1 MERMQQRIRQIAG
14 GDQAKL
20 ARLKEIL
27 TWFDN
32 EWEISRTVR
41 AMWQCMRKSET
52 AVMRAVMYMYS
63 LAAVTPLFSKFIEY
77 LLWAMEQIY
86 SPEAKVGRRLWAYRS
101 KVEHPEDSESI
112 EYGVPFMRVQSQPEP
127 QEYSFSHRKRRLDGA
142 TSLPRRS
149 PRFPRCSPRFNGVG
163 RV

>member
-1 MERMQQRIRQIAG
+1 MERMQQRIRQITG

-52 AVMRAVMYMYS
+52 AAMRAAMYMYS
-63 LAAVTPLFSKFIEY
+63 SAAVTPQSSEFIEY
-77 LLWAMEQIY
+77 LLWAMEQTD
-86 SPEAKVGRRLWAYRS
+86 SPMTIVRQRWWAYRS
-101 KVEHPEDSESI
+101 KVEHPEDNELIKYS
-112 EYGVPFMRVQSQPEP
+112 VPFVRVQSQLEP
-127 QEYSFSHRKRRLDGA
+127 QEYSFSHRKRRSDGP
-142 TSLPRRS
+142 TSLPCCS
-149 PRFPRCSPRFNGVG
+149 PRFP
-163 RV
+163 

>member
-32 EWEISRTVR
+32 EWEISRMVR

-52 AVMRAVMYMYS
+52 AAMYMYS
-63 LAAVTPLFSKFIEY
+63 SVAVTPQFFEFIEY
-77 LLWAMEQIY
+77 LVWAMEQID
-86 SPEAKVGRRLWAYRS
+86 SPEVKVRQRWWAYRW
-101 KVEHPEDSESI
+101 KVEHPEDNESI
-112 EYGVPFMRVQSQPEP
+112 EYGVPFVRVQSQPEP
-127 QEYSFSHRKRRLDGA
+127 QEYSFSHRKRRTDGA
-142 TSLPRRS
+142 RSLPRRS
-149 PRFPRCSPRFNGVG
+149 PRFPRRLPRFNGIS

>member
-1 MERMQQRIRQIAG
+1 MEGMQQRIWQIAG

-52 AVMRAVMYMYS
+52 AAMYS
-63 LAAVTPLFSKFIEY
+63 PATVMAQSFEFIEY
-77 LLWAMEQIY
+77 LLWAMEQTD
-86 SPEAKVGRRLWAYRS
+86 SLDTKVRQRWWAYRS
-101 KVEHPEDSESI
+101 KVEHPEDNESI
-112 EYGVPFMRVQSQPEP
+112 EYGVPFVRVQ
-127 QEYSFSHRKRRLDGA
+127 
-142 TSLPRRS
+142 
-149 PRFPRCSPRFNGVG
+149 
-163 RV
+163 

>member
-52 AVMRAVMYMYS
+52 EVMRAAMYMYS
-63 LAAVTPLFSKFIEY
+63 SAAVTPQSFEFIEY
-77 LLWAMEQIY
+77 LLWAMEQTD
-86 SPEAKVGRRLWAYRS
+86 SPEAIVRRRWWAYRL
-101 KVEHPEDSESI
+101 KVEHPEDNESI
-112 EYGVPFMRVQSQPEP
+112 KYSVPFVRVQSQPEL
-127 QEYSFSHRKRRLDGA
+127 QEYSFSHRKRRPDGA
-142 TSLPRRS
+142 TLLPRRS
-149 PRFPRCSPRFNGVG
+149 PRFP
-163 RV
+163 

>member
-1 MERMQQRIRQIAG
+1 MERIQQRTRQIAD

-52 AVMRAVMYMYS
+52 VAMRAV
-63 LAAVTPLFSKFIEY
+63 
-77 LLWAMEQIY
+77 
-86 SPEAKVGRRLWAYRS
+86 
-101 KVEHPEDSESI
+101 
-112 EYGVPFMRVQSQPEP
+112 
-127 QEYSFSHRKRRLDGA
+127 GA
-142 TSLPRRS
+142 TISTIWLISGVYYEFHVGCKQTLKAPLS
-149 PRFPRCSPRFNGVG
+149 VFFN
-163 RV
+163 

>member
-1 MERMQQRIRQIAG
+1 MEGMQQRIRQITG

-32 EWEISRTVR
+32 EWVISRTVR

-52 AVMRAVMYMYS
+52 MATRAVMYS
-63 LAAVTPLFSKFIEY
+63 SAAVTPQSFEFIEY
-77 LLWAMEQIY
+77 LLWAMEQTD
-86 SPEAKVGRRLWAYRS
+86 SPEATVRRRWWAYRS
-101 KVEHPEDSESI
+101 KVEHPEDNESI

-127 QEYSFSHRKRRLDGA
+127 QEYSFSHRKRRPDGA

-149 PRFPRCSPRFNGVG
+149 PRFPRRSPRFTGGG